1 MSQPPA
7 PEASDAGTPVFRLVY
22 TSRSR
27 IDADDRR
34 TELGDI
40 FTVARRS
47 NRSLGIT
54 GALMVTGDA
63 FAQTLEGDETAVR
76 ELYEHIRDDARHDEV
91 TLLQAGTV
99 GDRVFGR
106 WAMAEVSG
114 SGGPDTR
121 LVSNAS
127 RGTIVAA
134 GADERVTPEQEP
146 VLAFMRD
153 SIAHETLGH

>member
-1 MSQPPA
+1 M
-7 PEASDAGTPVFRLVY
+7 FRLVY
-22 TSRSR
+22 SSRSR
-27 IDADDRR
+27 IDADDRK

-40 FTVARRS
+40 FTFARRN

-54 GALMVTGDA
+54 GALIVTGDA
-63 FAQTLEGDETAVR
+63 FAQTLEGDEAAVR
-76 ELYEHIRDDARHDEV
+76 ELYEHIRSDARHDEV

-99 GDRVFGR
+99 DDRVFGR

-114 SGGPDTR
+114 DGGPDTR
-121 LVSNAS
+121 LLSNAD

-134 GADERVTPEQEP
+134 GRDERVTPEQEP
-146 VLAFMRD
+146 VLAFMRE